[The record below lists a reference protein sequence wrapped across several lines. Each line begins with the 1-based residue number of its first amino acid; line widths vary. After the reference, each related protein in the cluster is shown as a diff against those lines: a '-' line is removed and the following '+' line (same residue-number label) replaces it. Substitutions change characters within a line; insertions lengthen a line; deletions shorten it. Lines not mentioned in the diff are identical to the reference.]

1 MQELFTCFNALALL
15 WLIHLSVA
23 SIAQVGT
30 DNVTPLDTLA
40 LAVLVLPDARI
51 MSQTNCPVIT
61 ATAYTG
67 LIPGTVS
74 DLLTAVRLVLNK
86 HFRVSL

>member
-1 MQELFTCFNALALL
+1 MR
-15 WLIHLSVA
+15 VA

-40 LAVLVLPDARI
+40 FAVLVLPQPRI
-51 MSQTNCPVIT
+51 MSQDSCTVIT
-61 ATAYTG
+61 TTAYTG

-74 DLLTAVRLVLNK
+74 DLLASEDITRHGLSQVLV
-86 HFRVSL
+86 

>member
-15 WLIHLSVA
+15 WLIHVSVA

-40 LAVLVLPDARI
+40 LAVLVLP
-51 MSQTNCPVIT
+51 
-61 ATAYTG
+61 
-67 LIPGTVS
+67 
-74 DLLTAVRLVLNK
+74 
-86 HFRVSL
+86 